1 MSKKSTHTSNQ
12 ANIDMQPI
20 ATSTHIEPNWIGS
33 FLQGWWPYLVFIAVG
48 LGLYSNTFH
57 HEFAFDD
64 EPLICRNEYVLK
76 GVSGIGDIMTKDA
89 YESYYKSSNRTSN
102 LAGGRFRPLSLVTFA
117 IEQEFIG
124 TLPDGL
130 KENSW
135 DLNQNG
141 IKDPAEDI
149 NHNGVVDQ
157 KDIMIRGMAMRHV
170 ISVLLYILSACMIF
184 LFLKR
189 FIFKEYALLAFIT
202 TLLFLVHPL
211 HTEVVAN
218 VKSRDEI
225 LSLLFMVM
233 TCYWSFLYAETKQLK
248 YILLASV
255 FYFVALL
262 SKEYG
267 VTLLIL
273 IPLCFHLYYHELTLK
288 QVLTF
293 MAGLVVTFGIYYS
306 LRSGIVEGTGSHTNE
321 VSELLDNP
329 YLLASDMQMLASK
342 LFLNVKYLLL
352 LIYPLKMSSD
362 YSYNSIPYQSF
373 TDIGPW
379 FGLFILVGS
388 ALALMYLIKQKNK
401 VAFPLAFA
409 FLHLIL
415 INNIFFNI
423 GATMGERLVY
433 HTSLGT
439 TMLVVYGCYWLFK
452 NKLKINYN
460 WMMALFIPV
469 SIMYSLRTLA
479 RNPAWKNNYTLSLS
493 DVQTNSNSVM
503 LNGNAF
509 SLLAEM
515 SEWPCNKKL
524 AVPYLDSAI
533 RYGRKALQIHP
544 RYDLGYKNMGIIMY
558 NKYGADSAEVYWSHL
573 PELAAGDP
581 DLPEISRILGTA
593 FHKRGIKCIE
603 QKDFKQAIFWMGK
616 AFPYMKQNV
625 AICYDLGTA
634 YASLREFSKAR
645 EYWMKGLQLAPTDG
659 MLNEALRSLP
669 SE

>member
-1 MSKKSTHTSNQ
+1 MSKKSTHKSNQ
-12 ANIDMQPI
+12 ANIEIQPT
-20 ATSTHIEPNWIGS
+20 TSIPQVESNWIQS
-33 FLQGWWPYLVFIAVG
+33 FLSGWLPYVVFILVG

-64 EPLICRNEYVLK
+64 EPLICKNEYVLK
-76 GVSGIGDIMTKDA
+76 GISGIGDIMTKDA
-89 YESYYKSSNRTSN
+89 YESYYKSSNRKSN
-102 LAGGRFRPLSLVTFA
+102 LAGGRFRPFSLVTFA

-135 DLNQNG
+135 DLNHNG
-141 IKDPAEDI
+141 IKDPAEDF

-157 KDIMIRGMAMRHV
+157 KDFMIRGMAMRHV

-184 LFLKR
+184 VFLKR

-225 LSLLFMVM
+225 LSLLFMVL
-233 TCYWSFLYAETKQLK
+233 TCYWSFLYAETKHWK
-248 YILLASV
+248 FIALASV
-255 FYFVALL
+255 SYFIALL

-267 VTLLIL
+267 VTLLVI
-273 IPLCFHLYYHELTLK
+273 IPLCFHVYYQELKLK
-288 QVLTF
+288 SILTF

-306 LRSGIVEGTGSHTNE
+306 LRSGVVEGTGSHTLE

-342 LFLNVKYLLL
+342 LLLNLKYFTL

-362 YSYNSIPYQSF
+362 YSYNAIPYQSF
-373 TDIGPW
+373 SDIGPW
-379 FGLFILVGS
+379 LGVLILVGS
-388 ALALMYLIKQKNK
+388 GVALIYFIKQKNK
-401 VAFPLAFA
+401 LAFPLAFA

-415 INNIFFNI
+415 INNLLFNI

-439 TMLVVYGCYWLFK
+439 CILLVYGCYWLFK
-452 NKLKINYN
+452 NILKINYN
-460 WMMALFIPV
+460 WIMVLFIPV
-469 SIMYSLRTLA
+469 MIMYSLRTLA
-479 RNPAWKNNYTLSLS
+479 RNPAWKNDYTLSLT
-493 DVQTNSNSVM
+493 DVQTYPNSAM

-515 SEWPCNKKL
+515 SEWPSNKKV
-524 AVPYLDSAI
+524 AAQYLDSAI
-533 RYGRKALQIHP
+533 RFGRKALQIHP
-544 RYDLGYKNMGIIMY
+544 RFDLVYKNMGIIMY

-581 DLPEISRILGTA
+581 DLPEIQRILGTA
-593 FHKRGIKCIE
+593 FHKRGVNCMG
-603 QKDFKQAIFWMGK
+603 QKDFKQAIRWMEK
-616 AFPYMKQNV
+616 AYPYMKQSA
-625 AICYDLGTA
+625 AIHYDLGTA
-634 YASLREFSKAR
+634 YANLHEFSKAR
-645 EYWMKGLQLAPTDG
+645 EYWTKGLQLAPNDG
-659 MLNEALRSLP
+659 MLNQALHSLP
-669 SE
+669 PQ